1 LSGAADAVVK
11 IEGEDRMS
19 GFVFQTTPKVISEI
33 GGISRVGDLIAGLG
47 VHKALV
53 ICDPGIAASGLAER
67 ATAALSHAGIAP
79 FVFDAVEADPPVRVV
94 RRAAEAA
101 RAVGAD
107 GIIGLGGGSSLDTAK
122 VVALLANIDQSIEE
136 LFGVDLARGRR
147 LPLIQVPTTAG
158 TGSEVT
164 WVSVLT
170 DDTGQKKAIYAPQ
183 LLPDIALLDAELT
196 LGMPSRVT
204 AATGLDAMVH
214 AIEAYTSRT
223 RKNVISDALATKAL
237 ALLGRHIGPVLADG
251 SDVAARA
258 AMLEGSMLAGIAFIN
273 ASVASVHA
281 LSYPLGTHFH
291 VPHGHGNALVMGP
304 VFRFNLPHA
313 QTAYAELAPHLL
325 PGRVFVSERAAAEA
339 LVEGMAE
346 IFAASGLETRLG
358 ALGITEAD
366 IPGMAEEVTV
376 GITRLL
382 VNNPRDMNFDDV
394 AGLYHE
400 IL

>member
-1 LSGAADAVVK
+1 MC
-11 IEGEDRMS
+11 IRDR
-19 GFVFQTTPKVISEI
+19 
-33 GGISRVGDLIAGLG
+33 
-47 VHKALV
+47 
-53 ICDPGIAASGLAER
+53 
-67 ATAALSHAGIAP
+67 
-79 FVFDAVEADPPVRVV
+79 
-94 RRAAEAA
+94 
-101 RAVGAD
+101 
-107 GIIGLGGGSSLDTAK
+107 
-122 VVALLANIDQSIEE
+122 
-136 LFGVDLARGRR
+136 
-147 LPLIQVPTTAG
+147 
-158 TGSEVT
+158 
-164 WVSVLT
+164 
-170 DDTGQKKAIYAPQ
+170 KKAVYAPQ

-204 AATGLDAMVH
+204 AATGLDDMVH

-291 VPHGHGNALVMGP
+291 VPHGRGNALVMGP
-304 VFRFNLPHA
+304 VFGFNLPHA